1 MKLRSKL
8 VTLLMLLLL
17 VTPIVQYQTSYVV
30 AETETA
36 KNNNNKSELGEG
48 SVTASLELD
57 DTSAIS
63 QIQEDAKKKCDSK
76 NSDSTVNLKKDF
88 VKFVEGSNNRITCDM
103 DWYTGLTVVSQR
115 IVMREWLDTINT
127 SNMSSKDKAR
137 LYNFVAEQDESV
149 SALVRELSDEVNSDF
164 ASAMS
169 WFQPFKGPINTIL
182 GIIAILIIVFTV
194 LTTLIDLAYLSLPI
208 IRSALEGN
216 KTDRPKLVS
225 NEAYITVQESEAV
238 REGSYL
244 GRYFKHRIGMMIM
257 LMLALAYLCSGEIYM
272 FVASIIETIQHILGV
287 LAGE

>member
-1 MKLRSKL
+1 MKLRNKL
-8 VTLLMLLLL
+8 VALLMLLVL
-17 VTPIVQYQTSYVV
+17 VTPIIQYQVSYVV

-36 KNNNNKSELGEG
+36 KNNNKSELGEG

-76 NSDSTVNLKKDF
+76 NSDSTVNLKRDF

-137 LYNFVAEQDESV
+137 LYNFVAEQDKSV

-194 LTTLIDLAYLSLPI
+194 LTTLIDLAYLSLPV

-272 FVASIIETIQHILGV
+272 FVAGIIETIQHILGV

>member
-8 VTLLMLLLL
+8 FTLLMLLLL
-17 VTPIVQYQTSYVV
+17 VTPIVQYQISYVV
-30 AETETA
+30 AETEIA
-36 KNNNNKSELGEG
+36 KNNKSDLGKG
-48 SVTASLELD
+48 SVTASIELD
-57 DTSAIS
+57 DTKALS
-63 QIQEDAKKKCDSK
+63 QIQEDAKKKCEDKNTDSK
-76 NSDSTVNLKKDF
+76 VSLNKDF
-88 VKFVEGSNNRITCDM
+88 IKFVEGSSSRITCDM

-182 GIIAILIIVFTV
+182 GIIAILIITFTV
-194 LTTLIDLAYLSLPI
+194 LTTLIDLAYLSLPV

-244 GRYFKHRIGMMIM
+244 GRYFRHRIGMMVM

-272 FVASIIETIQHILGV
+272 FVAGIIETIQHILGV
-287 LAGE
+287 LVGE

>member
-1 MKLRSKL
+1 MKLRNKL
-8 VTLLMLLLL
+8 VALLMLLVL
-17 VTPIVQYQTSYVV
+17 VTPIIQYQVSYVV

-36 KNNNNKSELGEG
+36 KNNNKSELGEG

-103 DWYTGLTVVSQR
+103 DWYTGLTVISQR

-137 LYNFVAEQDESV
+137 LYNFVSEQDESV

-182 GIIAILIIVFTV
+182 GIIAILIITFTV
-194 LTTLIDLAYLSLPI
+194 LTTLIDLAYLSLPV

-257 LMLALAYLCSGEIYM
+257 LMLALSYLCSGEIYM
-272 FVASIIETIQHILGV
+272 FVAGIIETIQHILGV

>member
-36 KNNNNKSELGEG
+36 KNNNKSELGEG

>member
-1 MKLRSKL
+1 MKLRNKL
-8 VTLLMLLLL
+8 VALLMLLVL
-17 VTPIVQYQTSYVV
+17 VTPIIQYQVSYVV

-36 KNNNNKSELGEG
+36 KNNNKSELGEG

-103 DWYTGLTVVSQR
+103 NWYTGLTVVSQR

-137 LYNFVAEQDESV
+137 LYNFVSEQDESV

-208 IRSALEGN
+208 IRSVLEGN

-272 FVASIIETIQHILGV
+272 FVAGIIETIQHILGV

>member
-1 MKLRSKL
+1 MKLRNKL
-8 VTLLMLLLL
+8 VALLMLLVL
-17 VTPIVQYQTSYVV
+17 VTPIIQYQVSYVV

-36 KNNNNKSELGEG
+36 KNNNKSELGEG

-76 NSDSTVNLKKDF
+76 NSDSTVNLKRDF

-137 LYNFVAEQDESV
+137 LYNFVAEQDKSV

-272 FVASIIETIQHILGV
+272 FVAGIIETIQHILGV